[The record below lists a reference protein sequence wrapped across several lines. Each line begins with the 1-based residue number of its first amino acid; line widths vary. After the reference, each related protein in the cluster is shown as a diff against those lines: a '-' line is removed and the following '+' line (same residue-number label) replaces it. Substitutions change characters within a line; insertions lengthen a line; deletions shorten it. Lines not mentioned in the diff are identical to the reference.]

1 MNETVKIV
9 LEVLAWLLAGFLA
22 FSFYKAGSFKLTA
35 PIEKLVEAG
44 MGWVTKIPAWLVRVV
59 ALLELLG
66 ALGIILAPAAVEFLG
81 FAWAA
86 GWAIAAAAGLSLTMM
101 VAISMHQAR
110 KELKY
115 TWKANLG
122 LLIPSLALVLI
133 YAAVL

>member
-1 MNETVKIV
+1 MNETLKIV
-9 LEVLAWLLAGFLA
+9 LEVAAWLLAGFVA
-22 FSFYKAGSFKLTA
+22 FHFYKAGSFKLTS

-44 MGWVTKIPAWLVRVV
+44 MGWVTKIPASLVRVV

-81 FAWAA
+81 FGWAA
-86 GWAIAAAAGLSLTMM
+86 NWALAAAAGLSLTMM
-101 VAISMHQAR
+101 VAITMHQAR

-115 TWKANLG
+115 TWKANFS
-122 LLIPSLALVLI
+122 LLIPSLALLLI